1 MNPDTKII
9 LDEIARRF
17 DAHDAKWDQRARDQ
31 EAQWDAAFADFTRSL
46 EDRIRQSSTIA
57 DYVEKFTAVVDQ
69 LISYNSANDPLY
81 YVQSFINGLR
91 PEIRAAVF
99 MQRPSSLDS
108 AYVLAMMREES
119 VVRSSLLAR
128 PGVNTTS
135 AEEPKK
141 LDNDRVKAMDD
152 KLAALRAFRRAK
164 GTCRRCA
171 EKWSKG
177 HRCPTTVQLHALQE
191 VWDLFQ
197 LSEESPSEVYEEE
210 MASDQ
215 LFLTVSVA
223 AVQGLESSRTMRFQG
238 MLQGQAILILVDSG
252 SSHTFLSSKVADK
265 VVGVSPF
272 PVPIA
277 VQVADGGR
285 LPCGTHI
292 KQAHWQLDECNF
304 FTDMKILDLSYY
316 DLIVGMDWLK
326 VHSPMEVH
334 WLQKWMI
341 ISYQNASVLLQGLV
355 PELPAGSVVEVAAIT
370 QEQPDLSVM
379 GLHPELVQLLESYVD
394 VFDKPTG
401 LPPSRSCDHAIPL
414 VPCASPVRIGPYR
427 YPLQRKDEIETQ
439 GVATDPSKISAV
451 ANWPTPTSVKELRS
465 FLGLAGYYRRFVRH
479 FGVIARP
486 LNDLLKKGAL
496 FVWTSQHD
504 GAFQA
509 LKEALITAPVLALPN
524 FSVPFCIE
532 TDASGVGVGAV
543 LMQQE
548 IIDSYTNDPHSSQLL
563 AQLAVN
569 SNDVHFTLV
578 NGVIRYNGKI
588 WIGNHLALHNK
599 LINAFHSS
607 AIGGHSGVHVTL
619 ARLKQLF
626 AWRGMKSAVKSFVQL
641 CQVCQQAKPDRSRS
655 PGLLQP
661 LPVPATVW
669 EIISMD
675 FIEGLPSSGHANC
688 ILVVVDL
695 FTKYAHF
702 IALHHPFTASSV
714 ARVFHDQVY
723 KHHGLPQAI
732 VSDRDRIFL
741 SRLWQQLFQLADV
754 QLRMMVA
761 PSDLDSWWT
770 ERQLM
775 TDVIRQHLERAK
787 IRMKKQADKG
797 HSEREFQVGDLV
809 FLKLQPY
816 VQSSL
821 APRANQKLAFKF
833 FGPYQILSRVG
844 SVAYKLQL
852 PASAAIHPV
861 FHVSQLKRAVGSGFT
876 ASPILPDPSF
886 EWSIP
891 LKILGRRTVTRG
903 RDSVPQVLVQWSQMP
918 ESLATWEDTE
928 ALKQQ
933 FPRAAVWG
941 HPASQD
947 GGIGKKPNHLIN
959 FLLEKRFMEEGQTI
973 MNLEDVA
980 QIEFEDR

>member
-1 MNPDTKII
+1 
-9 LDEIARRF
+9 
-17 DAHDAKWDQRARDQ
+17 
-31 EAQWDAAFADFTRSL
+31 
-46 EDRIRQSSTIA
+46 
-57 DYVEKFTAVVDQ
+57 
-69 LISYNSANDPLY
+69 
-81 YVQSFINGLR
+81 
-91 PEIRAAVF
+91 
-99 MQRPSSLDS
+99 
-108 AYVLAMMREES
+108 
-119 VVRSSLLAR
+119 
-128 PGVNTTS
+128 
-135 AEEPKK
+135 
-141 LDNDRVKAMDD
+141 
-152 KLAALRAFRRAK
+152 
-164 GTCRRCA
+164 
-171 EKWSKG
+171 
-177 HRCPTTVQLHALQE
+177 
-191 VWDLFQ
+191 
-197 LSEESPSEVYEEE
+197 
-210 MASDQ
+210 
-215 LFLTVSVA
+215 
-223 AVQGLESSRTMRFQG
+223 MRFQG

-265 VVGVSPF
+265 VVGVSPL

-316 DLIVGMDWLK
+316 DLIVGMDWLEA
-326 VHSPMEVH
+326 HSPMEVH

-341 ISYQNASVLLQGLV
+341 IPYQNASVLLQGLV

-379 GLHPELVQLLESYVD
+379 VLHLELVQLLESYVD

-401 LPPSRSCDHAIPL
+401 LPPSRSCDHAILL
-414 VPCASPVRIGPYR
+414 VPGASPVRIRPYR
-427 YPLQRKDEIETQ
+427 YPPAVKDEIETQ
-439 GVATDPSKISAV
+439 VVEMLKSGIIQHSQSAFSSPVLLVKKKDLSWRFCVDFRHLNAITIKTVYPVPIIEELLDELGQASWFTSLDLTAGYHQILLQPGEGPKTAFQTHSGHYEFRVMAFGLSGAPATFQKAMNSTLAPYLRKFVLVFFDDILIYSATREDHLHHIRLVLELLQKDQWKGVATDPSKISAV

-465 FLGLAGYYRRFVRH
+465 FLGLAGYYRRFVHH

-509 LKEALITAPVLALPN
+509 LKEALITALVLALPN

-532 TDASGVGVGAV
+532 TDASGVGVGAF
-543 LMQQE
+543 LMQQ
-548 IIDSYTNDPHSSQLL
+548 
-563 AQLAVN
+563 
-569 SNDVHFTLV
+569 
-578 NGVIRYNGKI
+578 
-588 WIGNHLALHNK
+588 
-599 LINAFHSS
+599 
-607 AIGGHSGVHVTL
+607 
-619 ARLKQLF
+619 
-626 AWRGMKSAVKSFVQL
+626 
-641 CQVCQQAKPDRSRS
+641 
-655 PGLLQP
+655 
-661 LPVPATVW
+661 
-669 EIISMD
+669 
-675 FIEGLPSSGHANC
+675 
-688 ILVVVDL
+688 
-695 FTKYAHF
+695 
-702 IALHHPFTASSV
+702 V

-754 QLRMMVA
+754 QLRMIAQLWYNSSPHSATGRAPFQLLYGYLPRHFGISDTSVVA

-797 HSEREFQVGDLV
+797 RSEREFQVGDWV

-918 ESLATWEDTE
+918 ESLATWEDTQ

-947 GGIGKKPNHLIN
+947 GGNVSELAGPSATEEVIASGPGRARRNRSNNRNVFGPEWLN
-959 FLLEKRFMEEGQTI
+959 VLLAPSALSGI
-973 MNLEDVA
+973 
-980 QIEFEDR
+980 